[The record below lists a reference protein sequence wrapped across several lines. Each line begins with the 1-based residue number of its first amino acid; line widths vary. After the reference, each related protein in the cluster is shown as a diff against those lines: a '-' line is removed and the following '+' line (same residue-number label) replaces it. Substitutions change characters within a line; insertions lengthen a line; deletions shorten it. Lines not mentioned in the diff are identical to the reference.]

1 MSNFFSNMFLCTYL
15 DKFGALAGEDQ
26 HPFQAGEERDQ
37 YFLSKVISFKQL
49 FFLKKNT
56 HFYITGWK
64 IIEGDGGGDGTLV
77 TWYNKAEED
86 VYYK

>member
-1 MSNFFSNMFLCTYL
+1 MFLCTYL

-49 FFLKKNT
+49 VFFFKKNT
-56 HFYITGWK
+56 
-64 IIEGDGGGDGTLV
+64 LL
-77 TWYNKAEED
+77 YNRMQN
-86 VYYK
+86 Y

>member
-1 MSNFFSNMFLCTYL
+1 MFLCTYL

-49 FFLKKNT
+49 VFFKKT
-56 HFYITGWK
+56 HFYITGCK

-77 TWYNKAEED
+77 IRRRRMCTISRYIAQ
-86 VYYK
+86 

>member
-1 MSNFFSNMFLCTYL
+1 MSNFISNLFLCTYL

-49 FFLKKNT
+49 FFLKKHT
-56 HFYITGWK
+56 FI
-64 IIEGDGGGDGTLV
+64 
-77 TWYNKAEED
+77 
-86 VYYK
+86 